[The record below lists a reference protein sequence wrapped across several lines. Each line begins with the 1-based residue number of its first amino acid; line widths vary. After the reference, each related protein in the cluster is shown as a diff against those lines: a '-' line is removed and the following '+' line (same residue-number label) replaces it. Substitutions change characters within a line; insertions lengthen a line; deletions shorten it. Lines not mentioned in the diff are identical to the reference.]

1 MACHVAVIG
10 AGIVGAATAIEL
22 LRDGHQV
29 TIIEPAEPGG
39 EQAASYGN
47 GAWLSPSSVVP
58 PTAPGLWRRVPRFL
72 ADPLGPLAI
81 RWRYLPRLTPWLLRF
96 VRAGS
101 TVARVEAIARA
112 LRPLVA
118 DAPKRHRRLAEQAGV
133 AELIERRGLLYIF
146 PSRAD
151 FEAEALA
158 WRLRRDNGVQW
169 LELDADELRQQEPEL
184 DRRYTFGVLVEAG
197 GNCTDPGAYVAA
209 LVDHAITLGAARV
222 RAAATGFRIEA
233 GRLIAVTTT
242 AGEVACDAA
251 VIAAGARSRV
261 LALAA
266 GDRVSLETERG
277 YHAVI
282 SAPGAGPRRPVMP
295 SDGKM
300 AVTMTRGG
308 LRIAGQVELAG
319 LDAAPD
325 WRRAAILRD
334 FALRTFPNLPRDLP
348 ADRVKVW
355 MGHRPS
361 TPDGLPVIGAASG
374 CADVFHAFGHGH
386 VGLAAGP
393 VTGRLVADLIG
404 MLPPVIDPAP
414 YSPQRFAGAFAG
426 RGRTRDAAA
435 STGGTRHGRTALHAR
450 RTRGPAA
457 MGHADHLQRL
467 GDRGA

>member
-1 MACHVAVIG
+1 MPPRHVAVIG
-10 AGIVGAATAIEL
+10 AGIVGAACAVEL

-29 TIIEPAEPGG
+29 TILEPGDPGG

-58 PTAPGLWRRVPRFL
+58 PSMPGLWRKVPGFL

-81 RWRYLPRLTPWLLRF
+81 RWSYLPRLAPWLARF

-101 TVARVEAIARA
+101 TVARVEATAQA
-112 LRPLVA
+112 LRPLVS
-118 DAPKRHRRLAEQAGV
+118 DAPERHRALAAEAGV
-133 AELIERRGLLYIF
+133 PDLIERRGLLYIF
-146 PSRAD
+146 PTRAD
-151 FEAEALA
+151 FEREALA

-184 DRRYTFGVLVEAG
+184 DRRYTFGVLVQAG

-209 LVDHAITLGAARV
+209 LVQHAVRQGATLAR
-222 RAAATGFRIEA
+222 AGATGFRVQA
-233 GRLIAVTTT
+233 GRLRAVRTT

-251 VIAAGARSRV
+251 VISAGARSR
-261 LALAA
+261 ALARA
-266 GDRVSLETERG
+266 VGDRVPLETERG

-282 SAPGAGPRRPVMP
+282 SAPGIRPRHPMMP

-308 LRIAGQVELAG
+308 LRVAGQVELAG

-325 WRRAAILRD
+325 WRRAEILRD
-334 FALRTFPNLPRDLP
+334 YALRTFPGLPRDLP
-348 ADRVKVW
+348 ADRVTVW

-361 TPDGLPVIGAASG
+361 TPDALPVIGPARG
-374 CADVFHAFGHGH
+374 CADVIHAFGHGH

-393 VTGRLVADLIG
+393 VTGRLVADLLG
-404 MLPPVIDPAP
+404 GLPPVIAPAP
-414 YSPQRFAGAFAG
+414 YA
-426 RGRTRDAAA
+426 
-435 STGGTRHGRTALHAR
+435 AR
-450 RTRGPAA
+450 RFR
-457 MGHADHLQRL
+457 
-467 GDRGA
+467 

>member
-1 MACHVAVIG
+1 VACHVAVIG

-29 TIIEPAEPGG
+29 TIIEPGSPGG

-58 PTAPGLWRRVPRFL
+58 PTMPGLWRHVPRFL

-81 RWRYLPRLTPWLLRF
+81 RWRYLPQVAPWLARF
-96 VRAGS
+96 VHAGS

-118 DAPKRHRRLAEQAGV
+118 DAPDRHRRLAEEAGV
-133 AELIERRGLLYIF
+133 AGLIERSGLLYIF
-146 PSRAD
+146 PARAD
-151 FEAEALA
+151 FENEALA
-158 WRLRRDNGVQW
+158 WRLRRNNGVRW
-169 LELDADELRQQEPEL
+169 LELDKDALRQQEPEL
-184 DRRYTFGVLVEAG
+184 DRRYTFGVLVQAG

-209 LVDHAITLGAARV
+209 LVEHARSLGAKWLQAGASAFRIRSGRLVAVATTLG
-222 RAAATGFRIEA
+222 
-233 GRLIAVTTT
+233 
-242 AGEVACDAA
+242 EVSCDAA
-251 VIAAGARSRV
+251 VIAAGARSRT
-261 LALAA
+261 LARAA
-266 GDRVSLETERG
+266 GDRIPLETERG

-282 SAPGAGPRRPVMP
+282 SDPGLGLHHPVMP

-308 LRIAGQVELAG
+308 LRIAGQVELAR

-334 FALRTFPNLPRDLP
+334 YALRTFPNLPRDLP

-361 TPDGLPVIGAASG
+361 TPDGLPVIGAARG

-393 VTGRLVADLIG
+393 ITGRLVADLLG
-404 MLPPVIDPAP
+404 GRPPVLDPAP
-414 YSPQRFAGAFAG
+414 YSPQRFAV
-426 RGRTRDAAA
+426 RGRRRDAVA
-435 STGGTRHGRTALHAR
+435 SMGGTRDG
-450 RTRGPAA
+450 
-457 MGHADHLQRL
+457 
-467 GDRGA
+467 

>member
-1 MACHVAVIG
+1 VVRHVAVVG
-10 AGIVGAATAIEL
+10 AGIVGTATAIEL

-29 TIIEPAEPGG
+29 TVIEPGEPGG

-47 GAWLSPSSVVP
+47 GGWLSPSSVVP
-58 PTAPGLWRRVPRFL
+58 PTIPGLWRRVPRFL
-72 ADPLGPLAI
+72 TDPLGPLTI
-81 RWRYLPRLTPWLLRF
+81 RWGYVPRLAPWLLRF
-96 VRAGS
+96 LQAGS
-101 TVARVEAIARA
+101 SAARVEAIARA

-118 DAPKRHRRLAEQAGV
+118 DAPERHRRLAEQAGV
-133 AELIERRGLLYIF
+133 AGLIERQGLLYVF
-146 PSRAD
+146 PSRAE

-158 WRLRRDNGVQW
+158 WQLRRDNGVQW
-169 LELDADELRQQEPEL
+169 LELDEDKLRQQEPEL
-184 DRRYTFGVLVEAG
+184 DRRYTFGALVQAG

-209 LVDHAITLGAARV
+209 LASHAASLGATRIQ
-222 RAAATGFRIEA
+222 AAATSFRIEA
-233 GRLIAVTTT
+233 GRLRAVATTL
-242 AGEVACDAA
+242 GEVACDAA
-251 VIAAGARSRV
+251 VIAAGARSRA
-261 LALAA
+261 LARAA

-282 SAPGAGPRRPVMP
+282 TAPGIGLRHPIMP

-300 AVTMTRGG
+300 AVTMTRAG

-334 FALRTFPNLPRDLP
+334 HALRTFPNLPRDLP
-348 ADRVKVW
+348 PERVRVW

-404 MLPPVIDPAP
+404 GLPPVIDPAP
-414 YSPQRFAGAFAG
+414 YSPRRFAQ
-426 RGRTRDAAA
+426 RGRARDAAA
-435 STGGTRHGRTALHAR
+435 ATEGTRHGRTALHAR
-450 RTRGPAA
+450 
-457 MGHADHLQRL
+457 
-467 GDRGA
+467 

>member
-1 MACHVAVIG
+1 MARHVAVIG

-22 LRDGHQV
+22 LRDGHRV
-29 TIIEPAEPGG
+29 TIIEPGEPGG

-58 PTAPGLWRRVPRFL
+58 PTMPGLWRRVPRFL

-81 RWRYLPRLTPWLLRF
+81 RWLYLPRMMPWLTRF
-96 VRAGS
+96 LRAGS
-101 TVARVEAIARA
+101 TIARVEAISRA

-118 DAPKRHRRLAEQAGV
+118 DSPDRHRRLAEEAGV
-133 AELIERRGLLYIF
+133 AELIERAGLLYIF

-151 FEAEALA
+151 FDAEALA

-169 LELDADELRQQEPEL
+169 FELDEDELRQQEPEL
-184 DRRYTFGVLVEAG
+184 DRRYTFGVLVQAG

-209 LVDHAITLGAARV
+209 LVAHAVALGAERV
-222 RAAATGFRIEA
+222 QAGATGFRFEA
-233 GRLIAVTTT
+233 SRLAAVLTP
-242 AGEVACDAA
+242 AGEVPCDAA
-251 VIAAGARSRV
+251 VIAAGARSRM
-261 LALAA
+261 LARAA

-282 SAPGAGPRRPVMP
+282 TAPGTGPRHPVMP

-319 LDAAPD
+319 LEAAPD
-325 WRRAAILRD
+325 WRRAAILHD
-334 FALRTFPNLPRDLP
+334 YALRTFPNLPRNLP
-348 ADRVKVW
+348 AERVKVW

-404 MLPPVIDPAP
+404 ERSPVIDPTP
-414 YSPQRFAGAFAG
+414 YSPRRFA
-426 RGRTRDAAA
+426 
-435 STGGTRHGRTALHAR
+435 
-450 RTRGPAA
+450 
-457 MGHADHLQRL
+457 
-467 GDRGA
+467 